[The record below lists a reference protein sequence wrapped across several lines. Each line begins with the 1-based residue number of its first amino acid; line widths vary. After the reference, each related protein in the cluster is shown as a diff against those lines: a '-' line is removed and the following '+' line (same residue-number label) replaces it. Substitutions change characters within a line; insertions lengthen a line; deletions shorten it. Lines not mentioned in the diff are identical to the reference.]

1 MADLKMEWRGSYT
14 VEGTVIV
21 SMICFMLWLLIML
34 GLYCHDRTVM
44 QGIADELAEAAAF
57 WQGRSVHPGTEEVDY
72 EHLKKGSPVEWNDL
86 IEMGYRM
93 LDQRLLL
100 TGDST
105 VSIQYRE
112 AEKEID
118 VQIRGDFLIFSRSV
132 QCLVQASSTVID
144 SRELPRNTKRMGD
157 VQDETGKP

>member
-1 MADLKMEWRGSYT
+1 MKTEWRGSYT

-44 QGIADELAEAAAF
+44 QSTADELAEAAAF
-57 WQGRSVHPGTEEVDY
+57 WQGRSVHPGIEEVDY
-72 EHLKKGSPVEWNDL
+72 ERLKKESQAEWSDL
-86 IEMGYRM
+86 TEIGYRT
-93 LDQRLLL
+93 LDRRLLL

-112 AEKEID
+112 GVKEVE
-118 VQIRGDFLIFSRSV
+118 VQIQGDFQIFSRSV

-144 SRELPRNTKRMGD
+144 SRELPRNIEGMEDG
-157 VQDETGKP
+157 QNETGEP